1 MPWFASRPISATAC
15 SCISPIR
22 PAPAEAGLDGIK
34 EIEITVADGVTLVAR
49 HEPAKDDKPTI
60 LYFHGN
66 AANAANRAPRI
77 ETIRENGF
85 GVFYL
90 NNRSYGGSGGRPTE
104 EDNVADAIAT
114 YDHLTGLGV
123 PAGGIVAYGESLG
136 AGQAV
141 RLAAEVLEAPL
152 TSTVDVAWSTYF
164 WLPLG

>member
-34 EIEITVADGVTLVAR
+34 EIEITVADGVTLVAW

-60 LYFHGN
+60 LYFH

-90 NNRSYGGSGGRPTE
+90 NVGEDAGLSFFAGRITRSPGGTALPPCR
-104 EDNVADAIAT
+104 
-114 YDHLTGLGV
+114 GL
-123 PAGGIVAYGESLG
+123 
-136 AGQAV
+136 
-141 RLAAEVLEAPL
+141 
-152 TSTVDVAWSTYF
+152 WC
-164 WLPLG
+164 